1 MRDVNA
7 AASIHSF
14 MDGNH
19 TSIDLY
25 NHPEKHE
32 NYELPLQMAVALL
45 QKNALISRCSASRI
59 QSKLV
64 LSRQQFL
71 SEQMNISRCLLLK
84 CGKSA
89 EEMHIDTHKVH
100 RSGPLL

>member
-59 QSKLV
+59 HMS
-64 LSRQQFL
+64 FL
-71 SEQMNISRCLLLK
+71 TFRF
-84 CGKSA
+84 
-89 EEMHIDTHKVH
+89 
-100 RSGPLL
+100 